1 MPRKEDAERTR
12 EQELK
17 TPPLV
22 EIAARIRDG
31 ETCRDLAREYGI
43 DRQGLANRL
52 RHGGYRFDTG
62 ETERAAQL
70 REMREHLSSR
80 LRTYQLPWME
90 EALCAQVDGD
100 LFYPEKG
107 QSTAEAKAVCG
118 RCDVRTECLEYS
130 LQNKERFG
138 VFAGV
143 SERERRK
150 LLKERAA

>member
-31 ETCRDLAREYGI
+31 ETCHDLAKQYDI

-70 REMREHLSSR
+70 REMKEHLTSK
-80 LRTYQLPWME
+80 LRTYSLPWMQ
-90 EALCAQVDGD
+90 EAACAQVGGD
-100 LFYPEKG
+100 LWFPEKG
-107 QSTAEAKAVCG
+107 GSTADAKRVCFS
-118 RCDVRTECLEYS
+118 CSVSAECLEYA
-130 LQNKERFG
+130 LATKDRFG
-138 VFAGV
+138 VYGGL